1 MPIASPRHAQ
11 HPVLVALGQTIRKA
25 RIDRAMSQE
34 ELAHRS
40 EIDRAYMSSIERGQ
54 QNPGLM
60 SIARV
65 AVALDMTLAE
75 LMQQA
80 GL

>member
-11 HPVLVALGQTIRKA
+11 HPVLVALGQAIRQA
-25 RIDRAMSQE
+25 RVDRQISQE

-40 EIDRAYMSSIERGQ
+40 DIDRAYMSSIERGQ
-54 QNPGLM
+54 QNPGFV
-60 SIARV
+60 SVARV
-65 AVALDMTLAE
+65 ASALEMTLAE
-75 LMQQA
+75 LMTEA

>member
-11 HPVLVALGQTIRKA
+11 HPVLVALGRAIRQA
-25 RIDRAMSQE
+25 RIDRQISQE
-34 ELAHRS
+34 DLAHRS

-54 QNPGLM
+54 QNPGFV
-60 SIARV
+60 SVARV
-65 AVALDMTLAE
+65 AGALDMTVAE
-75 LMQQA
+75 LMTEA

>member
-11 HPVLVALGQTIRKA
+11 HPVLVALGQAIRQA
-25 RIDRAMSQE
+25 RIDRQISQE

-54 QNPGLM
+54 QNPGFV
-60 SIARV
+60 SVARV
-65 AVALDMTLAE
+65 ANALDMTLVE
-75 LMQQA
+75 LMTEA